1 MALTL
6 SAGSGGKLEGA
17 LEFVPRFSGNFEK
30 AAQEG
35 FDANFLLALKDD

>member
-17 LEFVPRFSGNFEK
+17 LEFVLGISGDFAK
-30 AAQEG
+30 PTQEG
-35 FDANFLLALKDD
+35 ST